1 MVHSPKNSPCML
13 DPKGNNFQLGTGN
26 IWRCM
31 TCSKGQFSC
40 FSCLFGDITLIFAWE
55 APLRQISRWKGTI
68 VLLYWRKRG
77 DSLNWKSMK
86 AWRTY
91 QYHLTQASMAG
102 NLQAVLA
109 RMKWTT
115 THSGYNYLQA
125 ILKSSKES
133 WSKKDF
139 WCMLYSL
146 CQLANTKK
154 QLPKNRLCAQGR
166 ILKNYIFGACTCNEL
181 DQNMVFDV
189 RSVHET
195 WTELLQAQAESQS
208 QVCKSLTQPPH
219 NYHRLRSIQ
228 KNGYDVFNRMGPN
241 SLNHTKRNANFRFI
255 WNSEVLEVRPNQ
267 AQYWPFWHGGKV

>member
-1 MVHSPKNSPCML
+1 
-13 DPKGNNFQLGTGN
+13 
-26 IWRCM
+26 
-31 TCSKGQFSC
+31 
-40 FSCLFGDITLIFAWE
+40 
-55 APLRQISRWKGTI
+55 
-68 VLLYWRKRG
+68 
-77 DSLNWKSMK
+77 
-86 AWRTY
+86 
-91 QYHLTQASMAG
+91 MAG

-133 WSKKDF
+133 SSKKDF

-146 CQLANTKK
+146 CQLAYTKE
-154 QLPKNRLCAQGR
+154 QLPKNRLCAHFR

-208 QVCKSLTQPPH
+208 QVCKSLTQPPY
-219 NYHRLRSIQ
+219 NYHQLRSIQ
-228 KNGYDVFNRMGPN
+228 KNGYDVCVQENGTKLTKPPKKKCKLQVSLKFWSAWSEAQSGTILTILAWRQGLKNHGFSRLFPETCGFKHLFFNEMKELRRSYIIFVCTYVTCM
-241 SLNHTKRNANFRFI
+241 TKTM
-255 WNSEVLEVRPNQ
+255 
-267 AQYWPFWHGGKV
+267 